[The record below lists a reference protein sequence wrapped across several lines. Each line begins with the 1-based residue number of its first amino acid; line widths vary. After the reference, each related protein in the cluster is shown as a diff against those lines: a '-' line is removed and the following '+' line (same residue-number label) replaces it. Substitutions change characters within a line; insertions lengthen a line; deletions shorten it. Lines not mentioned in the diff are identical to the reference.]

1 LEASYDASLCRG
13 NRLDRWT
20 FNVDNR
26 FDMAVLEPWYERP
39 VFPAI
44 MGLIIGALLGTSIM
58 LMWLGSN

>member
-1 LEASYDASLCRG
+1 M
-13 NRLDRWT
+13 
-20 FNVDNR
+20 DNR

-44 MGLIIGALLGTSIM
+44 MGLIIGALLVTSIM